1 MGNNLPQYV
10 YMFRSSKLFMYFGYC
25 DGGSRSNTHA
35 ACAWMITDEEGKIL
49 HSNGTYLGAASN
61 NTSEYFG
68 LILLLTS
75 AYSGGI
81 RDITIVQDSELV
93 SRQMTGQY
101 QVKADHL
108 KPLYAT
114 AKHLAGQFDSIK
126 FTTVPREHPQISACD
141 KMCDHIIGLYLDK

>member
-1 MGNNLPQYV
+1 MGNNPPPYV

-49 HSNGTYLGAASN
+49 HSNGTYLGAISN
-61 NTSEYFG
+61 NSSEYMG

-101 QVKADHL
+101 QVKAEHL

-126 FTTVPREHPQISACD
+126 FTTVPRDHPQISVCD
-141 KMCDHIIGLYLDK
+141 RAADLILSMYMEK

>member
-1 MGNNLPQYV
+1 
-10 YMFRSSKLFMYFGYC
+10 MYFGYC

-35 ACAWMITDEEGKIL
+35 ACAWMITDEDGKIL
-49 HSNGTYLGAASN
+49 HSNGTYLGALSN
-61 NTSEYFG
+61 NSSEYMG

-101 QVKADHL
+101 QVKAEHL

-126 FTTVPREHPQISACD
+126 FTTVPRDHPQISACD
-141 KMCDHIIGLYLDK
+141 RAADLILSMYMEK